1 MLLDAQTTEYVAIA
15 GAGLGFVGLATA
27 VGVSLRLR
35 RLRRAYVAVS
45 RAAESGD
52 LLPGIAALT
61 EQSGD
66 LRVEVEF
73 LRGEVARVQTE
84 LADAIRHVA
93 VVRYDAFD
101 DMGGRLSFS
110 AALLDDSGDGLV
122 LTSIHSRSETRS
134 YAKGI
139 KAAASTLPLSAEE
152 KQAITFASRTLTARA
167 GGRHA
172 APDTSAG

>member
-1 MLLDAQTTEYVAIA
+1 VLFDAETTQYVAIA
-15 GAGLGFVGLATA
+15 GAGLGLIGLGVGF
-27 VGVSLRLR
+27 GSSLRLR
-35 RLRRAYVAVS
+35 RLRRSYAGVS

-52 LLPGIAALT
+52 LLGDIAKLA
-61 EQSGD
+61 EECGD
-66 LRVEVEF
+66 LRVEVGF
-73 LRGEVARVQTE
+73 LRGEVARTQAG

-110 AALLDDSGDGLV
+110 AAMLDDSGDGLV

-134 YAKGI
+134 YAKGV
-139 KAAASTLPLSAEE
+139 KAAVSTLPLSAEE
-152 KQAITFASRTLTARA
+152 QQAIGFATRSTTQR

-172 APDTSAG
+172 SVPDAGEV